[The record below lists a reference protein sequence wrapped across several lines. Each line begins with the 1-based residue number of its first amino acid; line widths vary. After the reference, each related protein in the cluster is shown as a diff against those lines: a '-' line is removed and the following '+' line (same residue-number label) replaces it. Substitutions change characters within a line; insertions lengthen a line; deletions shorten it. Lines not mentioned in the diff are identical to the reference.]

1 MEVRAMKCI
10 RINYLDASAIVKL
23 LIKEEGSEAL
33 RSYYG
38 RDIGFLFHATSLC
51 FAEALAVL
59 KVKHFYR
66 KEISED
72 EYLAACDQLFAWAG
86 DDTELELEDVEIK
99 DRLVFTEAERLVKK
113 YKIDVSDAFQIV
125 SVKKNPLVR
134 YGNDLM
140 LITGDKDLAKA
151 ALQEKI
157 GVWNCVT
164 EPEPG
169 DRPCEAKIPV
179 KN

>member
-1 MEVRAMKCI
+1 MKRI
-10 RINYLDASAIVKL
+10 RIHYLDASAIVKL
-23 LIKEEGSEAL
+23 LIDEEGSEVL
-33 RSYYG
+33 RSYHG
-38 RDIGFLFHATSLC
+38 RDVGFQFHATSLC
-51 FAEALAVL
+51 FAEALGVL

-72 EYLAACDQLFAWAG
+72 DYLTACDYLFGWAG
-86 DDTELELEDVEIK
+86 DETELELEDVETK

-125 SVKKNPLVR
+125 SVKRNPLRR

-140 LITGDKDLAKA
+140 LITGDGDLAKA
-151 ALQEKI
+151 ACQEGI
-157 GVWNCVT
+157 QVWNCVT

-169 DRPCEAKIPV
+169 DTSEA
-179 KN
+179 